1 MQGRSVLSFSAFVLL
16 GLVMLPGAL
25 SAQQKPLAEQLVG
38 TWAYV
43 SSNAKLADGSPLWGQ
58 NPKGL
63 FIITADGHFSW
74 QVFRADRPSFSDRLN
89 ATPDEYKT
97 TMLGSLAYFG
107 TYSVNEAEK
116 LVTFHTE
123 GRTMMNWYT
132 QIPPPRRARGLR
144 RCGSGLNS
152 ASLMPASGH
161 SLPRRHRWL
170 VR

>member
-1 MQGRSVLSFSAFVLL
+1 MHRRNVFSFSAFVLF
-16 GLVMLPGAL
+16 GLVLLPGTL
-25 SAQQKPLAEQLVG
+25 VAQQKPLTEQLVG

-43 SSNAKLADGSPLWGQ
+43 LSNAKLADGGPLWGQ

-74 QVFRADRPSFSDRLN
+74 QVFRSDRPDFPNRLN

-116 LVTFHTE
+116 MVSFHTE
-123 GRTMMNWYT
+123 GSTFPHSEGETLKRIITKVNDDELVYT
-132 QIPPPRRARGLR
+132 NPATTTGARIEAVWKRLK
-144 RCGSGLNS
+144 
-152 ASLMPASGH
+152 
-161 SLPRRHRWL
+161 
-170 VR
+170 

>member
-1 MQGRSVLSFSAFVLL
+1 MQRRNFLGFSAFFLL
-16 GLVMLPGAL
+16 GLALLPRTL
-25 SAQQKPLAEQLVG
+25 TAQQKSLSEQIVG

-74 QVFRADRPSFSDRLN
+74 QVFRADRPNFPDRLN

-116 LVTFHTE
+116 MVTFRTE
-123 GRTMMNWYT
+123 GSTFPHSEGETLKRIITKLNDDELVYT
-132 QIPPPRRARGLR
+132 NPATTTGARIEAVWKR
-144 RCGSGLNS
+144 FK
-152 ASLMPASGH
+152 
-161 SLPRRHRWL
+161 
-170 VR
+170 